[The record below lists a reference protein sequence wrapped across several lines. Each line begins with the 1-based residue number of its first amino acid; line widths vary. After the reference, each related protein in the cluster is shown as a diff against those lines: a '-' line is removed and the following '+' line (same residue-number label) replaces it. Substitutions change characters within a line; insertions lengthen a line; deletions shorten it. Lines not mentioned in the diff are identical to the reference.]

1 MAPLQPGDEIAG
13 CPAHCI
19 LKAVPAMLA
28 FGFPRGLPILLSG
41 PASSGAGFP
50 ARLAPCSPAMRLR
63 VAPQLHLRQCRGKK
77 LRGAPK
83 LNPTGGTGW
92 RTHQVALMLV
102 PSGGSAAASCEFPRI
117 PATAAGPMTTS
128 HAVAN
133 FASSRL
139 AQAADESSRRR
150 VLHFPAKPW
159 MRFRFPSLRRC
170 RRTGCAALSSI
181 ESASSCLAGTA
192 FQFPAGSPSGEDCRT
207 DRSVETSA
215 KRGKSCEYHQGWCI
229 NLWNS
234 EQWTVDCGLG
244 TVKK

>member
-1 MAPLQPGDEIAG
+1 MAPFQPGDARAG
-13 CPAHCI
+13 FPADCI

-28 FGFPRGLPILLSG
+28 IGFPRGLPILSAG
-41 PASSGAGFP
+41 RPSSGAGLP
-50 ARLAPCSPAMRLR
+50 ARLAPCSPSMRLQVSR
-63 VAPQLHLRQCRGKK
+63 QQHLRQCRGKK

-92 RTHQVALMLV
+92 RMDQVALMHL
-102 PSGGSAAASCEFPRI
+102 PSGGSAAASCGFPRL

-150 VLHFPAKPW
+150 VLHFPAKLW

-192 FQFPAGSPSGEDCRT
+192 FQFPAGSPSGKDCRPE
-207 DRSVETSA
+207 RSVETSA
-215 KRGKSCEYHQGWCI
+215 KRGKSCEYHQSCCI
-229 NLWNS
+229 NRRGGGGGA
-234 EQWTVDCGLG
+234 DD
-244 TVKK
+244 